1 MTILLI
7 FSPETDRAVQAP
19 PLVPQRQRSLS
30 RSAFARFGALAALL
44 LASLQLIQ
52 AQTFPITQGSI
63 NTCSGAFY
71 DSGGPGASGYGNNE
85 NLTAVICSDTPGGSI
100 FLQWV
105 SAALSTAGPAP
116 QDRIRIYDGN
126 STNAPLIGQYTG
138 TQLQGLNIGASN
150 LNTSG
155 CLTVQ
160 FTSNSTG
167 TGVFAA
173 NITCYAPC
181 DRPTAVAAMSEA
193 IPALVCLDEM
203 IQFNGNGSTA
213 APGYFIAQYTWT
225 FGDGTTANGPTASHS
240 FSEPGEYV
248 VQLNVIDNNNCVNT
262 NSVDLQVLVGT
273 VPSFQGTVE
282 SITTCLGATVDL
294 TGEVAGTTWTGE
306 PVFEFGPP
314 IALPD
319 QQGVPFSS
327 SISFTQFAP
336 GQTVQNV
343 NDIVSICANM
353 EHSYMGDLVISITC
367 PNGQTSV
374 MHQQGGNGTYLGAA
388 NDADNSQNPVL
399 GTCWQYCWSAS
410 ATNGTFAQSVQA
422 GGNVTTAGNP
432 PNNALNPGTY
442 SSVQPLSNL
451 IGCPLNG
458 QWTITF
464 NDLLGIDNGFA
475 CDWGLSFDADLYPDL
490 TVFTP
495 VPGTS
500 ADSASWTGPFLT
512 TPDTNTPLVA
522 TSAPTGPGDYDY
534 TLTVIDNFGCQYDT
548 TVTVTIAPPIQL
560 DAGPDIVLCNDPVP
574 MAGVLLANNA
584 PENCVYLLT
593 LLDSGNNG
601 WGGGL
606 FGTTASVSISV
617 NGVSNTYTIAAGGV
631 ATFNIPVTPGAAITI
646 SYVVGTNNNQNSF
659 TLRNDQN
666 GVVYQ
671 APPGPSGGLLYSGI
685 ATCNGQMAPTQT
697 VWSPTTGLNNPN
709 SLTTPVYT
717 TTPTWY
723 FLSAFPVGHPECA
736 VTDSVLVSPDPSID
750 AGEFNSITICAGQ
763 GSFLLTDSLNGTPDA
778 GGVWTDAA
786 GTVIPSTFDPHTGAA
801 GTYTYTVTSVA
812 GCVIAEDL
820 EIIILAADAP
830 QCCGEADAGEP
841 AFSCTLS
848 IALNAAPG
856 NTGVGLWSGPSGAT
870 FADASD
876 PQTTVTMPAGSGGTH
891 WFYWIENDG
900 NLCLLVDSVQ
910 MTFTD
915 PLQINFTVNSAVCF
929 SYCDGDATASV
940 TGGSPGALSYAW
952 SNGENGIDL
961 NTIDELCAGPYS
973 LTVADGNA
981 CSATASFTI
990 SQPPLLE
997 LDQIEMI
1004 PETCFG
1010 TCDGSLLVI
1019 DAQALEYSFDG
1030 GTNWVSE
1037 PLLENL
1043 CVGTF
1048 DLLIR
1053 DAAECIGTASVAVTG
1068 PPRVVADFVWTPNP
1082 TDINAPS
1089 IQFFN
1094 ASSGAN
1100 SFEWDIT
1107 GVADPITIDAQYRFS
1122 DLEPGIYPV
1131 CLIAYNSNNCS
1142 DTVCYDIVIG
1152 DVLYVYV
1159 PNSFTPDGDGMND
1172 LFSVSTTVE
1181 LREFSML
1188 IFDRW
1193 GQVVYETTDQIQAWN
1208 GGYKNA
1214 SEPLPQGVYAYRIQ
1228 YGLPE
1233 SSERKELLGSIT
1245 LLK

>member
-1 MTILLI
+1 MNIPLS
-7 FSPETDRAVQAP
+7 FSLEKTTTGQAP
-19 PLVPQRQRSLS
+19 NPYRELENSRCIGFFTRLVL
-30 RSAFARFGALAALL
+30 FTVLL
-44 LASLQLIQ
+44 LAPVAIVS
-52 AQTFPITQGSI
+52 AQTFPITDGIIS
-63 NTCSGAFY
+63 TCSGAFY

-105 SAALSTAGPAP
+105 SAALSTAGAAP

-126 STNAPLIGQYTG
+126 STNAPLIGEYTG
-138 TQLQGLNIGASN
+138 TQLQGQNIGASN

-181 DRPTAVAAMSEA
+181 DRPTAVALMSEA
-193 IPALVCLDEM
+193 VPALVCIDEV
-203 IQFNGNGSTA
+203 IQFNGSGSTP
-213 APGYFIAQYTWT
+213 APGYSISQYTWT
-225 FGDGTTANGPTASHS
+225 FADGTTAIGPNASHS

-248 VQLNVIDNNNCVNT
+248 VQLTVIDNNNCVNT

-282 SITTCLGATVDL
+282 SLSTCLGATVDL

-327 SISFTQFAP
+327 TISFTQFAP

-353 EHSYMGDLVISITC
+353 EHSYMGDLVISATC
-367 PNGQTSV
+367 PNGQTIT
-374 MHQQGGNGTYLGAA
+374 MHQQGGGGTYLGAA

-399 GTCWQYCWSAS
+399 GVCWQYCWSAS
-410 ATNGTFAQSVQA
+410 ATNGTWAQSVQA
-422 GGNVTTAGNP
+422 GGNVSSAGTP

-442 SSVQPLSNL
+442 SSVQPFSNL

-475 CDWGLSFDADLYPDL
+475 CDWALSFDPDLYPDL

-500 ADSASWTGPFLT
+500 QDSAFWTGPFLT
-512 TPDTNTPLVA
+512 TPDPNTPLIA
-522 TSAPTGPGDYDY
+522 TSAPTAPGDYDY

-548 TVTVTIAPPIQL
+548 TITVTVAPPIQL
-560 DAGPDIVLCNDPVP
+560 DAGPNIILCNDPLP
-574 MAGVLLANNA
+574 MAGVLLSNNA
-584 PENCVYLLT
+584 PANCVYLLT

-601 WGGGL
+601 WGGGM
-606 FGTTASVSISV
+606 FGTTASVSVSV
-617 NGVSNTYTIAAGGV
+617 NGVSNNYTIAAGGV
-631 ATFNIPVTPGAAITI
+631 ATFNIPVTPGATITI
-646 SYVVGTNNNQNSF
+646 SYTVGSNNNQNSF

-666 GVVYQ
+666 AVVYQ
-671 APPGPSGGLLYSGI
+671 ATAGPSGGLLYSGT
-685 ATCNGQMAPTQT
+685 ATCNGQLAPTQT
-697 VWSPTTGLNNPN
+697 VWSPTTGLNDPS

-717 TTPTWY
+717 STPTWY
-723 FLSAFPVGHPECA
+723 YLSAFPVGHPECA
-736 VTDSVLVSPDPSID
+736 VMDSVLVSPDPSID
-750 AGEFNSITICAGQ
+750 AGEFNSFTICPGQ

-786 GTVIPSTFDPHTGAA
+786 GTVIPATFDPLTGIS
-801 GTYTYTVTSVA
+801 GTYTYTVNATSPCAVNATAQVVVSQQAQPNA
-812 GCVIAEDL
+812 GTNGALTICAGSTVT
-820 EIIILAADAP
+820 AP
-830 QCCGEADAGEP
+830 
-841 AFSCTLS
+841 
-848 IALNAAPG
+848 
-856 NTGVGLWSGPSGAT
+856 V
-870 FADASD
+870 DASD
-876 PQTTVTMPAGSGGTH
+876 PQTTATMPAGSGGAH

-900 NLCLLVDSVQ
+900 NFCLLVDSVQ
-910 MTFTD
+910 MTLTD
-915 PLQINFTVNSAVCF
+915 PVQISIAVNNAVCF
-929 SYCDGDATASV
+929 SYCDGDASATV
-940 TGGSPGALSYAW
+940 TGGNPGDLSYAW
-952 SNGENGIDL
+952 SNGEYGTAL
-961 NTIDELCAGPYS
+961 NTVDELCAGAYS
-973 LTVADGNA
+973 LTVTDLKG
-981 CSATASFTI
+981 CSSTANFSI

-997 LDQIEMI
+997 MDRIVMV

-1010 TCDGSLLVI
+1010 TCDGSLLII
-1019 DAQALEYSFDG
+1019 DAQAVDYSFNG
-1030 GTNWVSE
+1030 GTTWVPES
-1037 PLLENL
+1037 LLEEL
-1043 CVGTF
+1043 CVGSF
-1048 DLLIR
+1048 DLAIR
-1053 DAAECIGTASVAVTG
+1053 NTAGCIGTATLSVTG
-1068 PPRVVADFVWTPNP
+1068 PPRVVADFVWTPDP
-1082 TDINAPS
+1082 TDINYPS
-1089 IQFFN
+1089 IRFFN

-1100 SFEWDIT
+1100 RFEWDIA
-1107 GVADPITIDAQYRFS
+1107 GVADPTTLDAQYRFS
-1122 DLEPGIYPV
+1122 DLEPGVYPV

-1142 DTVCYDIVIG
+1142 DTVCYDIVVD
-1152 DVLYVYV
+1152 DVMYVYV
-1159 PNSFTPDGDGMND
+1159 PNAFTPDGDGLND
-1172 LFSVSTTVE
+1172 LFGVTTTVT

-1193 GQVVYETTDQIQAWN
+1193 GQVVFESTDQEKAWN

-1214 SEPLPQGVYAYRIQ
+1214 SGPLPQGVYAYRIQ
-1228 YGLPE
+1228 YGIPE
-1233 SSERKELLGSIT
+1233 SSERKELLGSVT